1 MKSEYNNTEVISMT
15 EKEKLFLLIGRLSSD
30 EVTALSKIVSSMVYS
45 RFPAEDEELSE
56 EEQKELDAAIKA
68 YKKGEFEEGESLD
81 EIFN

>member
-45 RFPAEDEELSE
+45 RFPAEDEELTE